1 MIKNTLVVAQNNNQ
15 QPQQQQQPA
24 VNFKMEPIEKCKNG
38 LRVCRVHFDNIN
50 NMNKV
55 ANDLNKTIGKL
66 GEGRLYA
73 QTWF

>member
-1 MIKNTLVVAQNNNQ
+1 LIKNTLAPPQNNNQ
-15 QPQQQQQPA
+15 QQQQQPG

-50 NMNKV
+50 NMNRV

>member
-1 MIKNTLVVAQNNNQ
+1 
-15 QPQQQQQPA
+15 
-24 VNFKMEPIEKCKNG
+24 MEPIEKCKNG

-50 NMNKV
+50 NMNRV

-73 QTWF
+73 QTWFQMPVLVPHGAMPLYQ